1 MAVLM
6 TGLDLS
12 ECVHQKRRKHL
23 VHTFCILSYSL
34 YFFKSSSAGQDVEF
48 HIDRSHMKIGSS

>member
-1 MAVLM
+1 M